1 MKPGK
6 ILMASMLAISTAT
19 MAFAADIELRI
30 TGSTAFRAA
39 THAAISALI
48 EPATREIGYVGT
60 SGAAGATQAIY
71 SGTMVGSSQTIV
83 VQTSYSGSLGGIA
96 SVAAVPPVPLTT
108 WPAESNLT
116 GTPGEHQITSP
127 AFISAVANVAL
138 ADNSQTESGNIGAGF
153 TTLTAR
159 RVGVVP
165 FVWVKGKHADPAIRD
180 ALENVKNINTLQARV
195 LLGGGVPLSFFT
207 GSASDAEYLTLPLG
221 RDKDSGTRLAAL
233 LEAGLTVNSPV
244 DQYEAVVVD
253 DQIVDVVPWAPEAGY
268 TSGGTLASTL
278 NLEVSADLPGV
289 LLGYVGINDAT
300 RLGATLDTVNGTL
313 TGDAVLTFNGE
324 PFSYE
329 AVRQGRYSFWNY
341 EYLLH
346 GALNSNQQNAVTQLG
361 NLITNDYAQ
370 LSGIKIDASFRVE
383 RSGAGR
389 DIFPN

>member
-39 THAAISALI
+39 THAAINALI

-71 SGTMVGSSQTIV
+71 SGVMVGTSQTIV

-116 GTPGEHQITSP
+116 GIPGEHQITGP

-138 ADNSQTESGNIGAGF
+138 ADNSQGESGNIGAGF

-165 FVWVKGKHADPAIRD
+165 FVWVKGNHADPTVQD
-180 ALENVKNINTLQARV
+180 ALAKVKNINALQARV
-195 LLGGGVPLSFFT
+195 LLNGGVPLSFFT
-207 GSASDAEYLTLPLG
+207 GDAADADYYTLPVG
-221 RDKDSGTRLAAL
+221 RDKESGTRLAAL
-233 LEAGLTVNSPV
+233 LEAGFSV
-244 DQYEAVVVD
+244 DSYVEQYEAIVSGTE
-253 DQIVDVVPWAPEAGY
+253 IVDFGLWPTDGGY
-268 TSGGTLASTL
+268 TSGGTLAT
-278 NLEVSADLPGV
+278 NLALPVNADQPVV

-300 RLGATLDTVNGTL
+300 RLGAVLDTDTGTL
-313 TGDAVLTFNGE
+313 TGDAILTFNGE
-324 PFSYE
+324 PFSYD
-329 AVRQGRYSFWNY
+329 AIRQGRYSFWNY

-361 NLITNDYAQ
+361 DLITNDYAQ
-370 LSGIKIDASFRVE
+370 LSGIKIDASFRVV
-383 RSGAGR
+383 RAGAGQP
-389 DIFPN
+389 IFAD